1 MAVALHSYKVD
12 ADGEIRVRHT
22 FYADTEEEADRLL
35 EQHAAGCKAFGPAF
49 EEGDTIELIEDIDAE
64 DLPDAEELRDLED
77 AADGDEEDEPE
88 EEEAADAE

>member
-12 ADGEIRVRHT
+12 SDGEIRVRHT

-35 EQHAAGCKAFGPAF
+35 EQHAEGCRAFGPAF
-49 EEGDTIELIEDIDAE
+49 EQGDTIELIEDIDE
-64 DLPDAEELRDLED
+64 DEVPDADELRELED
-77 AADGDEEDEPE
+77 AADGEDDEPE